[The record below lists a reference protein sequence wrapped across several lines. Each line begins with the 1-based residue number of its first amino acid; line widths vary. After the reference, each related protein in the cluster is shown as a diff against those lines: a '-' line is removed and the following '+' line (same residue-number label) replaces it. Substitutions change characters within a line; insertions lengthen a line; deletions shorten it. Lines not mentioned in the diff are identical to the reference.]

1 MMSDFHF
8 NIKKPFEYLIK
19 EQELYLVPHIIN
31 YVGQYFKVDDGYELI
46 NKRDKNTIYHKYL
59 CMYLIKENTKYLT
72 LSEIGQYF
80 FKDHSAIIHAHK
92 RISNFLFY
100 DNDVRNDVKQLQS
113 KIDSKID
120 SIMGAFAEIKSIE
133 ESNNLNLN
141 TFTTIKIKG
150 SKKFL
155 IGVNFTDEEIET
167 IKGIFNSDYSK
178 KYENTGLYFRDKYN
192 NNKLHNGEG
201 KGEKTK
207 RENTRQSNTRN
218 IG

>member
-19 EQELYLVPHIIN
+19 EQELYLAPHIIN
-31 YVGQYFKVDDGYELI
+31 FVGEYFKLENGYELS
-46 NKRDKNTIYHKYL
+46 NSRDKNTIYHKYL

-72 LSEIGQYF
+72 LSKIGEYF

-100 DNDVRNDVKQLQS
+100 DVDVKNDVNLIQH

-120 SIMGAFAEIKSIE
+120 SIMDIFAEIKNIE
-133 ESNNLNLN
+133 ESKNINLN
-141 TFTTIKIKG
+141 TFTLIKIKG

-155 IGVNFTDEEIET
+155 LGVNFTEEEIET
-167 IKGIFNSDYSK
+167 IKGIFKSDESK
-178 KYENTGLYFRDKYN
+178 NYENTGLYYREKSN
-192 NNKLHNGEG
+192 NNKLHNGH
-201 KGEKTK
+201 KGEKAE